1 MLDLVSTTDADR
13 AMTDTPITKSMF
25 DLLSH
30 ISLPAADK
38 AAAPGDASL
47 ADPHIKLPENLS
59 GGAAV
64 IDHLLAEVE
73 QDLTEGRMQAATTAL
88 GLAGTRVS
96 LDAQRG
102 ATPVKHVEWLAAHLR
117 TAAEE
122 MSEGHPGKALKA
134 VRRARLAL
142 R

>member
-1 MLDLVSTTDADR
+1 MPN
-13 AMTDTPITKSMF
+13 TPLTQSMM

-30 ISLPAADK
+30 ISLPAAD
-38 AAAPGDASL
+38 APSQGDAAL
-47 ADPHIKLPENLS
+47 ADPGTALPETLS
-59 GGAAV
+59 GTAAV

-73 QDLTEGRMQAATTAL
+73 TDLKEGRQQAAGTAL
-88 GLAGTRVS
+88 GLVGTRIS

-102 ATPVKHVEWLAAHLR
+102 AKPLPHVEWLAAHLR
-117 TAAEE
+117 TAAQE
-122 MSEGHPGKALKA
+122 MAEGHPGKALKA

>member
-1 MLDLVSTTDADR
+1 MPNTSLTQ
-13 AMTDTPITKSMF
+13 SMM

-30 ISLPAADK
+30 ISLPAADAPSQDD
-38 AAAPGDASL
+38 AAL
-47 ADPHIKLPENLS
+47 ADPGTALPETLS
-59 GGAAV
+59 GTAAV

-73 QDLTEGRMQAATTAL
+73 ADLKEGRQQAAGTAL
-88 GLAGTRVS
+88 GLVGTRIS

-102 ATPVKHVEWLAAHLR
+102 AKPLQHVEWLAAHLR
-117 TAAEE
+117 TAAQELAQ
-122 MSEGHPGKALKA
+122 GHPGKALKA